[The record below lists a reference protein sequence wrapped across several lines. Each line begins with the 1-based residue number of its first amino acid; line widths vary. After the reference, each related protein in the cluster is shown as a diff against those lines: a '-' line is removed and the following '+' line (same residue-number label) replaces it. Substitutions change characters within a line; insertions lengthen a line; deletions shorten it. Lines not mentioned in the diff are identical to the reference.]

1 MDIPDTAVR
10 ILSVV
15 QRAVSEELIDG
26 NEIYC
31 RLPEPLLRKLAR
43 RSEDA
48 ATIAL
53 LEDVLKDMGAA
64 KER

>member
-26 NEIYC
+26 DEIVETC
-31 RLPEPLLRKLAR
+31 RAMQE
-43 RSEDA
+43 
-48 ATIAL
+48 TTFN
-53 LEDVLKDMGAA
+53 
-64 KER
+64 